1 MHIYV
6 YAIINIFNDLKEK
19 MVTMSELMGKLLYF
33 SVFLFPHLKNMDDN
47 NNMDNNNIYL
57 RVDEYM

>member
-6 YAIINIFNDLKEK
+6 YAIINIFDDLKEK

-57 RVDEYM
+57 RVGDYM